1 MIKRYTT
8 VPFRLIVSLN
18 MGVVWIFLLLHSQTA
33 FAQKFRDQK
42 QAEDS
47 LYMIFKRLNLSQND
61 SITNIL
67 NQSFSDNLAEALKL
81 PVNRKLPFDSLKGLI
96 KIESPDHTFR
106 IFHWNLPTRDG
117 KHRYFGYLQ
126 LIKQVPP
133 MVFPLADKSDSLVSP
148 DTSILDP
155 LHWYGALYYKII
167 PNQTA
172 SGISYYTLLGWA
184 AKNSRVAGKVI
195 EILSFDKTGSPLF
208 GKRIFPGYQD
218 GGMTRIIFRFSSAT
232 TMALKYENQVIEADR
247 QWNKSKRTFES
258 TRKEI
263 LMIVLD
269 RMVPPDPGLEGQF
282 QYYIAAGDV
291 FDGFMLKNNAWVFV
305 PGIDA
310 RNKKQDK

>member
-1 MIKRYTT
+1 
-8 VPFRLIVSLN
+8 
-18 MGVVWIFLLLHSQTA
+18 MGIVWIFLSLHCQTV

-47 LYMIFKRLNLSQND
+47 LYMILKRLNLSQSD

-81 PVNRKLPFDSLKGLI
+81 PVNSKLPFDSLKRLI
-96 KIESPDHTFR
+96 KIESPDRTFR

-117 KHRYFGYLQ
+117 KHRYYGYLQ
-126 LIKQVPP
+126 VIKQKSPV
-133 MVFPLADKSDSLVSP
+133 VFPLADMSDSLVIP
-148 DTSILDP
+148 DTSILGP
-155 LHWYGALYYKII
+155 SHWYGALYYKII

-172 SGISYYTLLGWA
+172 SGSSYYTLLGWA

-195 EILSFDKTGSPLF
+195 EILSFDNTGRPLF

-218 GGMTRIIFRFSSAT
+218 GGNTRIIFRFSSAT
-232 TMALKYENQVIEADR
+232 TMALKYENQVIETDR

-263 LMIVLD
+263 PMIVLD
-269 RMVPPDPGLEGQF
+269 RMVPPDPSLERQY

-310 RNKKQDK
+310 RNKNQDK